1 MNSDTVKGTWKQ
13 FKGKLKEAWGDLTD
27 DDLDKYEGKRE
38 QLVGAL
44 QKKYGQAKEEIES
57 RLAGYER
64 DANYFARPIPD
75 NPR

>member
-1 MNSDTVKGTWKQ
+1 MNSETMKGTWKQ

-27 DDLDKYEGKRE
+27 DELDRFEGKRD

-64 DANYFARPIPD
+64 DAQYDYRPTQ
-75 NPR
+75 PR